1 MTSQEFISAVSSS
14 WNMSHLLD
22 KLGGYENTQENR
34 LTYVYP
40 LATAAGLTISQVR
53 DLFIVN
59 VRKAEREALTP
70 PVTPTVTPSSTPVN

>member
-1 MTSQEFISAVSSS
+1 MTPQEFISAVSSS

-34 LTYVYP
+34 STYVYP
-40 LATAAGLTISQVR
+40 LATAAGLTMTQVR

-59 VRKAEREALTP
+59 VRKAERDALIPT
-70 PVTPTVTPSSTPVN
+70 VTPTVTPSSTPVN